1 METWKVYVIAGLT
14 AANLAFAVVTAYM
27 FRKANKWPLNKH
39 KQQVISKYPAAIEG
53 LKKKV
58 DDLDLVIIESD

>member
-1 METWKVYVIAGLT
+1 
-14 AANLAFAVVTAYM
+14 M

-53 LKKKV
+53 LKKKN